1 MTPPHTSHLTLIL
14 STALSI
20 LLLLTGYFV
29 YRTTDLNNT
38 VASLLGEKQ
47 EVIVENNATTQ
58 TLLEATDTISQLEKE
73 LAFLEE
79 DYQEEKNK
87 NDQFQDQIDA
97 ITGTVGDLDKLSKTD
112 QELLQKY
119 SKVSF
124 LNENYI
130 PAKLRKIDDEYVL
143 EGKKEQY
150 FHGEAMRL
158 LERMLDAAE
167 RDDIDLKIISAYRSF
182 DEQNQLKGQFTE
194 IFGEGANAFSA
205 DQGFSE
211 HQLGTTIDI
220 TTPAVGGTFNSFGE
234 TEAFTWLG
242 ENAHNYGFILSYHE
256 DNTFYIYEPWHWRF
270 VGRDLARDLERNDDM
285 TFYTMEQREINEYLL
300 EIFD

>member
-1 MTPPHTSHLTLIL
+1 MKPTHTSHLTLIL
-14 STALSI
+14 STTLSI

-29 YRTTDLNNT
+29 YKTTDLNKT
-38 VASLLGEKQ
+38 VASLVGEKQ

-58 TLLEATDTISQLEKE
+58 TLLEATDTISQLEQE

-79 DYQEEKNK
+79 DYRDEKNK
-87 NDQFQDQIDA
+87 NDQFQGQIDA

-130 PAKLRKIDDEYVL
+130 PSKLRKIDDEYVL
-143 EGKKEQY
+143 EGKNEQY
-150 FHGEAMRL
+150 FHGEAMRF
-158 LERMLDAAE
+158 LERMFDAAE

-242 ENAHNYGFILSYHE
+242 ENAHDYGFILSYPE

-270 VGRDLARDLERNDDM
+270 VGRDLARDLERDDDT

>member
-1 MTPPHTSHLTLIL
+1 MKPTHTSHLTLIL
-14 STALSI
+14 STTLSI

-29 YRTTDLNNT
+29 YKTTDLNKT
-38 VASLLGEKQ
+38 VASLVGEKQ

-58 TLLEATDTISQLEKE
+58 TLLEATDTISQLEQE

-79 DYQEEKNK
+79 DYRDEKNK
-87 NDQFQDQIDA
+87 NDQFQDQIND
-97 ITGTVGDLDKLSKTD
+97 IMGSVDDLDKLSKTD
-112 QELLQKY
+112 KELLQKY

-130 PAKLRKIDDEYVL
+130 PSKLRKIDDEYVL
-143 EGKKEQY
+143 EGKNEQY
-150 FHGEAMRL
+150 FHGDAIQF
-158 LERMLDAAE
+158 LERMFDAAE

-220 TTPAVGGTFNSFGE
+220 TTPAVGGTFNSFGD
-234 TEAFTWLG
+234 TKAFTWLE
-242 ENAHNYGFILSYHE
+242 ENAHNYGFILSYPE

-270 VGRDLARDLERNDDM
+270 VGRDLARDLERDDDM
-285 TFYTMEQREINEYLL
+285 TFYTMEQRAINEYLL